1 MLRKWISSS
10 FIWTVLCG
18 MFKAARCP
26 KADFYPNPVRSCLK
40 YWRDPIKIP
49 QFKTTC
55 IVLTNRNDSSVPS
68 FWVKTTGKKWVKGEE
83 SGSQVSTSWDGFN
96 LPVALLKGSFP
107 AKYLKEF
114 RSLSKQCWSHALCYG
129 LEKEGKLFPYSITLT
144 RLGGFSVNPPT
155 PEMEEFFET
164 CNSTVDNSSRSLSHI
179 KPQLY
184 HSTISTMIQSLMAVY
199 SCSKCV
205 IHQNTCLKHVISFI
219 AKVMAHRPPW
229 TELYMKHE
237 VTDTTMTILTCMI
250 LLCSAHYCAAKP
262 KWGYKVNTAAAGSN
276 THTQHN
282 KAQVLGRLRI
292 KSIQG

>member
-40 YWRDPIKIP
+40 YWRDPIKIS

-107 AKYLKEF
+107 AKYPKEF

-144 RLGGFSVNPPT
+144 RLGGGVLCESSNPRNGRIFWDLQFHSGQFFSL
-155 PEMEEFFET
+155 
-164 CNSTVDNSSRSLSHI
+164 SLSH
-179 KPQLY
+179 KAPVVSQY
-184 HSTISTMIQSLMAVY
+184 
-199 SCSKCV
+199 
-205 IHQNTCLKHVISFI
+205 N
-219 AKVMAHRPPW
+219 
-229 TELYMKHE
+229 
-237 VTDTTMTILTCMI
+237 
-250 LLCSAHYCAAKP
+250 
-262 KWGYKVNTAAAGSN
+262 
-276 THTQHN
+276 QHN
-282 KAQVLGRLRI
+282 DPVPNGCLQLFQVCHPPEHLLEACNFI
-292 KSIQG
+292 YS